1 MLQKL
6 FFLTLLILCF
16 TFTAS
21 AQSLD
26 EIIAK
31 HIQARGG
38 AEKLK
43 AVKSIKQTGAFIQ
56 QGQELPLTI
65 QVKRPN
71 NLRFEISVQGQSV
84 ILGYD
89 GTVGWGINPF
99 LGSKDP
105 QKLPDEQLKDVIDQ
119 ADIDGI
125 LVDYKEKGHKVELVG
140 KEDLEGSPAYKLKIS
155 KKNGDTEYIFLDA
168 GNYLEVKSVDK
179 QKTPGGEVEVETYQS
194 DFKAVEGV
202 LFPHAIESKAQGQT
216 VLQIKLNKIEVNSAI
231 DDGLFKF
238 PTKTAEK

>member
-6 FFLTLLILCF
+6 FFLTLLLLCF
-16 TFTAS
+16 TFTAL
-21 AQSLD
+21 AQTAD
-26 EIIAK
+26 EVIAK
-31 HIQARGG
+31 HVQARGG

-43 AVKSIKQTGAFIQ
+43 AVKSIKQSGSFIQ

-71 NLRFEISVQGQSV
+71 NLRFEISVQSQSV
-84 ILGYD
+84 ILGFD
-89 GTVGWGINPF
+89 GTTGWGINPF
-99 LGSKDP
+99 LGSKEP

-119 ADIDGI
+119 ADIDGV

-140 KEDLEGSPAYKLKIS
+140 KEDLDGSPAYKLKVS
-155 KKNGDTEYIFLDA
+155 KKNGDTQYIFIDA
-168 GNYLEVKSVDK
+168 GNYLEVKAIDK

-202 LFPHAIESKAQGQT
+202 LFPYAIESKAQGQT

-231 DDGLFKF
+231 EDTIFKM
-238 PTKTAEK
+238 PAKSAEK